1 MNTSPSKLRDSS
13 AAMDYSFEN
22 APCVYFIQS
31 STSKNCYIGSSIN
44 LNARIRTH
52 FGELLRDRH
61 HCEPLQ
67 RSFNKYGSEDFVW
80 GVCEFVHDQSKLL
93 EAEQKWIDQIGDYN
107 TCRVA
112 GTVAGIKL
120 NLSNE
125 ERERR
130 RYVGKNLAASLSA
143 EQIEYA
149 LERAV
154 ATRRGVPLSSEQK
167 TKLSELTKGRPLAP
181 EHKAKLSEINKS
193 RTFTEDQLKARGVAI
208 KTALAARTQE
218 EVAEWKSKLSASK
231 TGIQS
236 SKKGI
241 PMSEESRKKMSVAR
255 KGRAISEAQK
265 EKLRIAMLSKS
276 PEWYAARAERIKA
289 ARVKKVS

>member
-167 TKLSELTKGRPLAP
+167 
-181 EHKAKLSEINKS
+181 NK
-193 RTFTEDQLKARGVAI
+193 TERVDQGP
-208 KTALAARTQE
+208 
-218 EVAEWKSKLSASK
+218 SAC
-231 TGIQS
+231 T
-236 SKKGI
+236 
-241 PMSEESRKKMSVAR
+241 
-255 KGRAISEAQK
+255 
-265 EKLRIAMLSKS
+265 
-276 PEWYAARAERIKA
+276 
-289 ARVKKVS
+289 